1 MSAEETIEVNSHAVE
16 EGVSE
21 DFPYSTASIVATLE
35 YVRNTDIATCV
46 SNGATIIEVNKAWLD
61 DYGYENS
68 DLTASS
74 TFKILINESTD
85 RDTLAEL
92 NDCGRRNKKFE
103 GEMNNAKK
111 DGSVLKVKV
120 EFTPIVDT
128 KDTKDGHFL
137 VRNWVIEEKDESILT
152 RSTKRRRTD
161 SPK

>member
-1 MSAEETIEVNSHAVE
+1 MSAEETIEANSNVVE

-21 DFPYSTASIVATLE
+21 ADFPFSTASIVAATE
-35 YVRNTDIATCV
+35 YVRNTDIVACV
-46 SNGATIIEVNKAWLD
+46 SNGATIIEANKAWLD
-61 DYGYENS
+61 CYGYENF
-68 DLTASS
+68 DLTATS

-92 NDCGRRNKKFE
+92 NACGRRNKKFE

-120 EFTPIVDT
+120 EFTPIVDN
-128 KDTKDGHFL
+128 KDGHFL
-137 VRNWVIEEKDESILT
+137 VRNWVVEEKDESIIT

-161 SPK
+161 SHK